1 MIPEAALPSD
11 LLQMLA
17 GSPDMGMSDQGFD
30 DYGMGY
36 GDNVVPLFPQ
46 EDPEHVVKLREIVM
60 QLQHRAGMPNAV
72 ESFEPE
78 KLSGLGQLC
87 VREYDLDESSRDE
100 WRQSADRAM
109 NLAKQVKESKSEPW
123 PNASNV
129 KFPMLTTAALQFAA
143 RAYPAI
149 VDGPRVVKGRIIGA
163 DPQGIKSG
171 KADRVSQHM
180 SYQLM
185 FEVPNWETDLDTALH
200 QLPIIGCC
208 FKKIYAEPG
217 TEAGFC
223 DDLVSAFDIT
233 VNQKAKS
240 LDTVP
245 RITHKLELYPHEII
259 ERQRDGRFVE
269 FEFKGS
275 GTDNSDD
282 LSPHEFIE
290 QHRYWDSDDDGFPEP
305 WIITVHKNTQ
315 KVCKITAGFDPE
327 KVQFDTERG
336 RITKIP
342 REKYF
347 IKIPFIPDPQGGFY
361 DIGFGKL
368 LEPLADVIDTSINQ
382 MMDGGTLQ
390 NMGGGFIAAGV
401 DVAKG
406 KGEVRMRPGQ
416 YRTVQTATPDL
427 RAGIV
432 HMEHPGPSKVMFE
445 LLSLMIDAGKD
456 IASIQDILVGD
467 SPRNETATTTMA
479 RIEQGLKVFTAIYK
493 RIYRALDDE
502 FRMVFEINK
511 RTFQEPKYVAL
522 LDEPVQ
528 VVRDD
533 YFGEFDIIPTADPNT
548 ITDMQRMAKAQFAL
562 EEAKTGNP
570 HINLFE
576 ATKRAFEAARMD
588 AVEAILVPPKQEPS
602 PQEKLAEEGA
612 QAEVDLKRAQA
623 VKTVVDAEVARAQTM
638 QPLAAPMIAPLPVF
652 APQQGPQ
659 GPMPPMGPMPGMG
672 DIPPEAMGQMMGA
685 AEQGMPMEIDPQGTG
700 MPPDQLAQMLEQ
712 AGNQMPPDAGMMPP
726 A

>member
-1 MIPEAALPSD
+1 MNPEAALPSD

-275 GTDNSDD
+275 GT
-282 LSPHEFIE
+282 
-290 QHRYWDSDDDGFPEP
+290 
-305 WIITVHKNTQ
+305 T
-315 KVCKITAGFDPE
+315 
-327 KVQFDTERG
+327 
-336 RITKIP
+336 
-342 REKYF
+342 
-347 IKIPFIPDPQGGFY
+347 
-361 DIGFGKL
+361 
-368 LEPLADVIDTSINQ
+368 
-382 MMDGGTLQ
+382 
-390 NMGGGFIAAGV
+390 
-401 DVAKG
+401 
-406 KGEVRMRPGQ
+406 
-416 YRTVQTATPDL
+416 
-427 RAGIV
+427 
-432 HMEHPGPSKVMFE
+432 
-445 LLSLMIDAGKD
+445 
-456 IASIQDILVGD
+456 
-467 SPRNETATTTMA
+467 TATTCPRTSSLSSIAIGTATATGSRSPGSSPSTKTRRRSA
-479 RIEQGLKVFTAIYK
+479 RS
-493 RIYRALDDE
+493 RRASIL
-502 FRMVFEINK
+502 R
-511 RTFQEPKYVAL
+511 RSSSTRSAAGS
-522 LDEPVQ
+522 
-528 VVRDD
+528 R
-533 YFGEFDIIPTADPNT
+533 
-548 ITDMQRMAKAQFAL
+548 RSRAKSISSRSRL
-562 EEAKTGNP
+562 
-570 HINLFE
+570 
-576 ATKRAFEAARMD
+576 
-588 AVEAILVPPKQEPS
+588 S
-602 PQEKLAEEGA
+602 PIRK
-612 QAEVDLKRAQA
+612 
-623 VKTVVDAEVARAQTM
+623 
-638 QPLAAPMIAPLPVF
+638 
-652 APQQGPQ
+652 
-659 GPMPPMGPMPGMG
+659 
-672 DIPPEAMGQMMGA
+672 
-685 AEQGMPMEIDPQGTG
+685 
-700 MPPDQLAQMLEQ
+700 
-712 AGNQMPPDAGMMPP
+712 AGSMTSASASCSSPWLT
-726 A
+726 